1 MEYSHKPVLYDEV
14 IKGLNIK
21 SGGVYID
28 ATLGGGGHFT
38 GILRKLDKEGY
49 ILGIDQDFAA
59 IENAEKNISREDFAA
74 GFDFEYGNF
83 ENIDIILKKKHIGKA
98 DGILFDL
105 GVSSH
110 QLDTPGRGFS
120 YNHDAMLDMRMN
132 EGQKLSAW
140 DVINKYPKEKL
151 KKIFLEYG
159 EERWSARIADF
170 IEEAR
175 KRKEIMTTF
184 ELVDIIK
191 SAIPKSA
198 RREGP
203 HPAKRIFQA
212 IRIEVNDE
220 IGILENTIR
229 KSSGLLK
236 AGGRMLVISF
246 HSLEDRIVKKTF
258 AQLETPCICPK
269 GFPVCV
275 CGKTSAGKTLTKKP
289 ILAGQSELDA
299 NPRARSAKL
308 RIFEKGN

>member
-1 MEYSHKPVLYDEV
+1 MPVLYDEV
-14 IKGLNIK
+14 ISGLNIK
-21 SGGVYID
+21 KNGFYVD

-38 GILRKLDKEGY
+38 GILKKLDKDGY
-49 ILGIDQDFAA
+49 IIGIDQDHAA
-59 IENAEKNISREDFAA
+59 IENARSRIMDGYAA
-74 GFDFEYGNF
+74 GFEFIHGNF
-83 ENIDIILKKKHIGKA
+83 ENIDIILKKKHIGNA

-110 QLDTPGRGFS
+110 QLDTPERGFS
-120 YNHDAMLDMRMN
+120 YSNDAMLDMRMN
-132 EGQKLSAW
+132 EGQKSSAW
-140 DVINKYPKEKL
+140 DVINKYPKETL

-170 IEEAR
+170 IEVAR
-175 KRKEIMTTF
+175 KKKEIMTTF

-198 RREGP
+198 RRDGP

-212 IRIEVNDE
+212 VRIEVNKE
-220 IGILENTIR
+220 IEILENTIR

-236 AGGRMLVISF
+236 PGGRMLVISF

-258 AQLETPCICPK
+258 VELEAPCVCPK
-269 GFPVCV
+269 RFPVCV
-275 CGKTSAGKTLTKKP
+275 CGKESSGKILTRKP
-289 ILAGQSELDA
+289 ILATESELEA